1 MLAQTVTRLIDAALR
16 GDHDARNR
24 LYEILY
30 RDLSRIARS
39 HLAQSGSTLD
49 PTAVIHDSF
58 LRMERLLGN
67 GEFPNRKYFLSYA
80 STVMRSVVV
89 DYIRERMANRR
100 GGGDVHVT
108 LGTHAANFAP
118 ADDDVLG
125 VHEALSA
132 LSRIDERCH
141 RVVEM
146 RYFGGLTEE
155 EVASVLDVSL
165 PTVKRDW
172 RKAKAFLFDYLRT
185 SDR

>member
-1 MLAQTVTRLIDAALR
+1 MLAQTVTRLIDAALG

-58 LRMERLLGN
+58 LRMERLLGH

-118 ADDDVLG
+118 VDDDVLG

-155 EVASVLDVSL
+155 EVADVLDVSL

-172 RKAKAFLFDYLRT
+172 RKAKAFLFDYMRNT
-185 SDR
+185 PG